1 MNQINTEYYPTFIFK
16 RKLLLN
22 VYFNEFTNFIT
33 DAGVSSAN
41 NVSSGGGG
49 AGESGS
55 TSRHDAVDEYR
66 KSTIN
71 DDFNWN
77 MMPKDKFIIGFIPIA
92 WMGRPL
98 YNTRYYRIP
107 RKYINY
113 FIEGLARYIAS
124 KEFITSSPDIEH
136 CFYQHNIIKHDEV
149 YCPKRLG
156 VCGLIT
162 GTNEF
167 MSE

>member
-1 MNQINTEYYPTFIFK
+1 VIIEGGHITEQEKEKFYNLVDHLFVTDITHLTKSPGEAT
-16 RKLLLN
+16 LLN
-22 VYFNEFTNFIT
+22 RYLTSEYFKPYTVKTLSKI
-33 DAGVSSAN
+33 
-41 NVSSGGGG
+41 SG
-49 AGESGS
+49 
-55 TSRHDAVDEYR
+55 RYYL
-66 KSTIN
+66 N